1 MSVDLI
7 DELGL
12 QLAMKWIVKALC
24 DYFRHR
30 AAGGGEYVPP
40 NIFKILE
47 S

>member
-12 QLAMKWIVKALC
+12 QLAMIKWIVKALC

-30 AAGGGEYVPP
+30 AAGGGVRAPQY
-40 NIFKILE
+40 F
-47 S
+47 